1 MWQPNKESRMKS
13 LAVVC
18 LAAVLLVPG
27 LQDPKPSAPSSP
39 RVLLAAPANP
49 QIDYPGFLEI
59 ARKAENL
66 RAARRLGEAEFA
78 AAMREPGTVLLDA
91 RSADKYQLRH
101 IAGAVSLP
109 FTDFTAASLATVIPS
124 KDTRVLIY
132 CNNNFAG
139 DERALATKAA
149 AASLNIST
157 YIALAT
163 YGYTNVW
170 ELAPKL
176 DVKASKLAWAG
187 TAVGR

>member
-1 MWQPNKESRMKS
+1 MKS
-13 LAVVC
+13 LAAVC
-18 LAAVLLVPG
+18 FTAALLAPVL
-27 LQDPKPSAPSSP
+27 QEPKPSAPTVP
-39 RVLLAAPANP
+39 PARRLLAPANP

-59 ARKAENL
+59 ATKAEKL
-66 RAARRLGEAEFA
+66 RAERRLGEAEFA

-91 RSADKYQLRH
+91 RSADKYRLRH
-101 IAGAVSLP
+101 VAGAVSLP
-109 FTDFTAASLATVIPS
+109 FTDFTAESLAKVIPN

-139 DERALATKAA
+139 DQRALATKAP

-170 ELAPKL
+170 ELGPHV
-176 DVKASKLAWAG
+176 DVKASKLEWAG
-187 TAVGR
+187 TAVGK